1 MSESIVTIHK
11 FYTIK
16 DAIEINQPVKVY
28 GWVDTRR
35 DHGSVM
41 FWDLRRDNQ
50 ILQVVLEGE
59 EYIQS
64 KHISS
69 ETVVEIT
76 GIFRY
81 RSVETVNDKNHNGD
95 VEIKVHHLKIITE
108 ANTLPFAVDD
118 ADKVNEDV
126 AQKYRYLCFRK
137 GRIRNLIKQRAEFF
151 SFLRHFMEKRDF
163 VEFNTPILTASSPE
177 GARDFL
183 VPSRLH
189 PGKFYALPQSPQIFK
204 QLLMLGGF
212 DRYYQLAPCF
222 RDEDARIDRSPTDFY
237 QLDFEIAF
245 ATQSQVL
252 SLLQELIV
260 EAYGKF
266 AKKPLKTHEFPIF
279 SYREAME
286 KYGSDKPDLR
296 NQVKIMDCTDFWSKS
311 EFKIFKERIQQGDVV
326 KGFLLPKGK
335 TRSFF
340 DGILDYWE
348 KNTGMKLAY
357 TYFQEGEWCGPIAKF
372 MVGDDKI
379 LSEGKEG
386 MIFFCQNKKV
396 MEKNMAKL
404 HKYIAVKGDFFDHHH
419 HYFCFVVDFPMY
431 EYDDTNK
438 RWDFCHNPFAMPKHY
453 EPGMPM
459 EDMIAQQYD
468 LVGNGIEMA
477 SGAIR
482 NHDVKLFEEL
492 CGKVGYTKERLMN
505 SFPAMME
512 GFQYGTPIHG
522 GAAPGIERLLM
533 EIFEVEGLKDIIPF
547 PLLQNGRDLMMNA
560 PSFVGDKH
568 LKELHIKVIED

>member
-1 MSESIVTIHK
+1 
-11 FYTIK
+11 
-16 DAIEINQPVKVY
+16 
-28 GWVDTRR
+28 
-35 DHGSVM
+35 M
-41 FWDLRRDNQ
+41 FWDVRRDNQ
-50 ILQVVLEGE
+50 IIQVVLEGDQ
-59 EYIQS
+59 YLQG
-64 KHISS
+64 KHLSS
-69 ETVVEIT
+69 ETVVEIIGT
-76 GIFRY
+76 FRY
-81 RSVETVNDKNHNGD
+81 RSQETINEKIHNGN
-95 VEIKVHHLKIITE
+95 VEVKADKLIVITN
-108 ANTLPFAVDD
+108 AASLPFPVDD
-118 ADKVNEDV
+118 ADKVHEDI

-137 GRIRNLIKQRAEFF
+137 GRIRDLIKKRAEFF
-151 SFLRHFMEKRDF
+151 SFLRSFMEKRDF
-163 VEFNTPILTASSPE
+163 IEFNTPILTASSPE

-183 VPSRLH
+183 VPSRIH

-252 SLLQELIV
+252 SLLQELII
-260 EAYGKF
+260 EAYKNF
-266 AKKPLKTHEFPIF
+266 AKKPLKTENFPIF

-296 NQVKIMDCTDFWSKS
+296 NQVQIVDCTEFWAKS
-311 EFKIFKERIQQGDVV
+311 EFKIFKERIDQGDIV
-326 KGFLLPKGK
+326 KAFILPKGK
-335 TRSFF
+335 TRSFY
-340 DGILDYWE
+340 DGVLDYWE

-357 TYFQEGEWCGPIAKF
+357 TYFQEGEWCGPISKF
-372 MVGDDKI
+372 MNSGMDM
-379 LSEGKEG
+379 GKEG
-386 MIFFCQNKKV
+386 MIFFCQNKKTIIKH
-396 MEKNMAKL
+396 MGKL
-404 HKYIAVKGDFFDHHH
+404 HKYIATKGDFYDHNH

-431 EYDDTNK
+431 EYDEQSK
-438 RWDFCHNPFAMPKHY
+438 KWDFCHNPFAMPKHY
-453 EPGMPM
+453 EPGMAM

-482 NHDVKLFEEL
+482 NHDVKLFQEL
-492 CGKVGYTKERLMN
+492 CEKVGYTKERLMG

-560 PSFVGDKH
+560 PSSVSDRH
-568 LKELHIKVIED
+568 LKELHIQVTKDE

>member
-1 MSESIVTIHK
+1 MKNTTIHK

-16 DAIEINQPVKVY
+16 DAVIINEPVKIY
-28 GWVDTRR
+28 GWIDTKR
-35 DHGSVM
+35 DHGSLM
-41 FWDLRRDNQ
+41 FWDIRRDNH
-50 ILQVVLEGE
+50 IIQVVLEEDQYSFGK
-59 EYIQS
+59 YLT
-64 KHISS
+64 S

-81 RSVETVNDKNHNGD
+81 RSAETVNDKIHNGD
-95 VEIKVHHLKIITE
+95 VEIKADSIKIITH
-108 ANTLPFAVDD
+108 AAHLPFPVDD
-118 ADKVNEDV
+118 ADKVHEET

-137 GRIRNLIKQRAEFF
+137 GRIREFVKKRAEFF
-151 SFLRHFMEKRDF
+151 SFLRNFMEKRDF
-163 VEFNTPILTASSPE
+163 LEVNTPILTASSPE

-189 PGKFYALPQSPQIFK
+189 AGKFYALPQSPQIFK

-252 SLLQELIV
+252 NLLQELIV
-260 EAYGKF
+260 ECYTKF
-266 AKKPLKTHEFPIF
+266 AKKPLKTTEFPIF
-279 SYREAME
+279 TYKEALE

-296 NQVKIMDCTDFWSKS
+296 NQVVIKDYTEFFKNS
-311 EFKIFKERIQQGDVV
+311 EFKIFKERINQGDVV
-326 KGFLLPKGK
+326 KGFLLPQIQ

-340 DGILDYWE
+340 DGILNHWE
-348 KNTGMKLAY
+348 KETGMKLAY
-357 TYFQEGEWCGPIAKF
+357 TYHQENQWCGPISKF
-372 MVGDDKI
+372 MDDMT
-379 LSEGKEG
+379 EGQQG
-386 MIFFCQNKKV
+386 MIFFC
-396 MEKNMAKL
+396 ESPKNMMKYMGKL
-404 HKYIAVKGDFFDHHH
+404 HKYIATKGNFYDQKH

-431 EYDDTNK
+431 EYDEVTK
-438 RWDFCHNPFAMPKHY
+438 KWDFCHNPFAMPKHY
-453 EPGMPM
+453 EEGMPM

-482 NHDVKLFEEL
+482 NHDVKLFENL
-492 CGKVGYTKERLMN
+492 CGKVGYTKERLLS

-547 PLLQNGRDLMMNA
+547 PLLQNGRDLLMNA
-560 PSFVGDKH
+560 PSKVSDKH
-568 LKELHIKVIED
+568 LKELHIKVVE